1 MSIAL
6 DQYPAHR
13 MSNVSRD
20 EAPHNHHNTNGGCQ
34 SSQLCDQA
42 SEALLLNEKQQHS
55 FYSQVF
61 TDGWGW
67 ELLSWLLAAVSLLV
81 LIIVLAAFGNKAL
94 DQWKA
99 SITPNTVVSIVSQI
113 GQTAILAP
121 VTACICQSMWL
132 WLGGKNKYNRKHPR
146 LMDMQEYDDGGRG
159 PVGSLLLLWKHPGLY
174 VPQCLSHK
182 RVC

>member
-1 MSIAL
+1 MSRAL

-13 MSNVSRD
+13 IFDVSRD
-20 EAPHNHHNTNGGCQ
+20 EANNNHNTDGGYQ
-34 SSQLCDQA
+34 LSQLCDQA
-42 SEALLLNEKQQHS
+42 SEGLLFNGKQWRS
-55 FYSQVF
+55 FYGQAF

-67 ELLSWLLAAVSLLV
+67 ELLSWLLAAASLLV
-81 LIIVLAAFGNKAL
+81 LLIVFTAFSNRAL
-94 DQWKA
+94 DQWKS
-99 SITPNTVVSIVSQI
+99 SITPNTVVSILSQI

-132 WLGGKNKYNRKHPR
+132 WLGDENKYNRKHPQ

-159 PVGSLLLLWKHPGLY
+159 PVGSLLLLWKHPGLCF
-174 VPQCLSHK
+174 PQCLSHK